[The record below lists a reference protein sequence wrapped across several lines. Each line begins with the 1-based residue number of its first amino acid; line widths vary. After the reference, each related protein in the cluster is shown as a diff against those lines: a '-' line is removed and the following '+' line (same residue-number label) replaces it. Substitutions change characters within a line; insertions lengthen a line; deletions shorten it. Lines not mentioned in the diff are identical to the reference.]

1 MFTARFLPFFV
12 RSFMSRSRLTGA
24 NHFALLHHKY
34 ERGADHDE
42 GAHRGGLGQL
52 KKGVT
57 SARDMNTEGNR
68 AGVF

>member
-1 MFTARFLPFFV
+1 
-12 RSFMSRSRLTGA
+12 MSRSRLTGA

-42 GAHRGGLGQL
+42 GARRGGLGQL